1 MKKLLA
7 LVLAG
12 FMSVGLVACGGDEP
26 EEPVAQDDVTEESS
40 ETEESN
46 VIEVPVTVKN
56 STGVEFAGLYL
67 SGASLDEWGDN
78 LIDGNP
84 LPDGETK
91 DLVLYVDANNLQWDL
106 LVEDHEGSQI
116 TWNGV
121 DITEMSSEGFTM
133 DLVWEDGGDPVCNL
147 SNY

>member
-26 EEPVAQDDVTEESS
+26 EEPVAENDV
-40 ETEESN
+40 TEESN
-46 VIEVPVTVKN
+46 VIEVPVSVKN

-67 SGASLDEWGDN
+67 SGASLEEWGDN
-78 LIDGNP
+78 LIDGSP

-91 DLVLYVDANNLQWDL
+91 ELVLYVDANNLQWDL
-106 LVEDHEGSQI
+106 LVEDHEGATI
-116 TWNGV
+116 TWSGV

>member
-26 EEPVAQDDVTEESS
+26 EEPVAENDV
-40 ETEESN
+40 TEESN
-46 VIEVPVTVKN
+46 VIEVPVSVKN

-67 SGASLDEWGDN
+67 SGASLEEWGDN
-78 LIDGNP
+78 LIDGSP

-91 DLVLYVDANNLQWDL
+91 ELVLYVDANNLQWDL
-106 LVEDHEGSQI
+106 LVEDHEGATI
-116 TWNGV
+116 TWSGV

-133 DLVWEDGGDPVCNL
+133 DLVWEDGADPVCNL